1 MKTGTQS
8 RFALDSRLLQELYQ
22 KSSAQQYGLTES
34 DFGSVLEQVAGKQFG
49 SGAAAS
55 DVSSFLRELR
65 LEELALA
72 RGCAAGH
79 QRAWDFFLSRYREG
93 LYAAAYSIARE
104 ESAAREL
111 ADSIY
116 ADLYGTRV
124 RDGERLSKLASYTGR
139 GSLAGW
145 LRTVLAQQHVDQY
158 RKTRRMVSLEEENEK
173 GVQFASQSSAAESN
187 SHSAQGG
194 RLEQSTDEVLS
205 QLSSEERFLLASYFL
220 DGRTLAEIARSVG
233 VHESTISRKLDKL
246 TATVR
251 KRIRDSLVR
260 RGMSRAQAE
269 EVLQTDVRDV
279 AINVQKALGRGIS
292 QNEITQGAPSQTF
305 SMKEKI
311 VSEGIR
317 GKEV

>member
-1 MKTGTQS
+1 MKTGTQP
-8 RFALDSRLLQELYQ
+8 RCALDARLVQELYRT
-22 KSSAQQYGLTES
+22 SSAQQYGLSEQ
-34 DFGSVLEQVAGKQFG
+34 DFAAVLEQVAGKHF
-49 SGAAAS
+49 SGDATSSA
-55 DVSSFLRELR
+55 VSSFLRELR

-72 RGCAAGH
+72 RACAAGH

-124 RDGERLSKLASYTGR
+124 RDGERLSKLTSYTGR

-158 RKTRRMVSLEEENEK
+158 RKTRRMVSLEEENER
-173 GVQFASQSSAAESN
+173 GVQFASPVQDAES
-187 SHSAQGG
+187 HSGEGG

-220 DGRTLAEIARSVG
+220 DGRTLAEIARTMG
-233 VHESTISRKLDKL
+233 VHESTVSRKLDKL
-246 TATVR
+246 TASVR
-251 KRIRDSLVR
+251 KRIRDDLVR

-269 EVLQTDVRDV
+269 ELLSTDVRDV
-279 AINVQKALGRGIS
+279 AINVRESLGRGIA
-292 QNEITQGAPSQTF
+292 QNERTQATPSQTF

-317 GKEV
+317 GKDL

>member
-1 MKTGTQS
+1 MS
-8 RFALDSRLLQELYQ
+8 P
-22 KSSAQQYGLTES
+22 AQQYELTEG
-34 DFGSVLEQVAGKQFG
+34 DFVLVLEQVAIKHFG
-49 SGAAAS
+49 EKAS
-55 DVSSFLRELR
+55 ASEIAQFLRELR

-72 RGCAAGH
+72 RACAAGH
-79 QRAWDFFLSRYREG
+79 QRAWDFFLTRFRDG

-104 ESAAREL
+104 ESAARDL

-116 ADLYGTRV
+116 AELYGTRI
-124 RDGERLSKLASYTGR
+124 RDGERVSKLASYMGR

-158 RKTRRMVSLEEENEK
+158 RKTKRMVSLEEENEK
-173 GVQFASQSSAAESN
+173 GAQFATPTVDSEST
-187 SHSAQGG
+187 SKPGERG
-194 RLEQSTDEVLS
+194 RLEQSTDEVLA

-220 DGRTLAEIARSVG
+220 DGRTLAEIARGLG
-233 VHESTISRKLDKL
+233 VHESTVSRKLDKL
-246 TATVR
+246 AATVR
-251 KRIRDSLVR
+251 KRIRDAMVR

-279 AINVQKALGRGIS
+279 AINVRETLGTGIG
-292 QNEITQGAPSQTF
+292 QNEITQAPASQTF

-317 GKEV
+317 GKEL

>member
-1 MKTGTQS
+1 MKTGSQS
-8 RFALDSRLLQELYQ
+8 RFTLDSRLVQELYRA
-22 KSSAQQYGLTES
+22 SSAQQYGLTEN
-34 DFGSVLEQVAGKQFG
+34 DFASVLEQVARKHFG
-49 SGAAAS
+49 EGGSPS
-55 DVSSFLRELR
+55 EVSSFLRELR

-72 RGCAAGH
+72 RACAAGH

-93 LYAAAYSIARE
+93 LYAAAYSIARN

-124 RDGERLSKLASYTGR
+124 KDGERLSKLASYTGR

-158 RKTRRMVSLEEENEK
+158 RKTRRMVSLEEENER
-173 GVQFASQSSAAESN
+173 GVQFAAQVEDAGSN
-187 SHSAQGG
+187 SHSGEAG

-220 DGRTLAEIARSVG
+220 DGRTLAEIARSMR

-246 TATVR
+246 TTSVR
-251 KRIRDSLVR
+251 KRVRDALVR

-269 EVLQTDVRDV
+269 ELLQTDVRDV
-279 AINVQKALGRGIS
+279 AINVRESLGREIA
-292 QNEITQGAPSQTF
+292 QNEITQAAPSQTF
-305 SMKEKI
+305 SIKEKI

-317 GKEV
+317 GKEL

>member
-8 RFALDSRLLQELYQ
+8 RFALDSRLVQELYQ
-22 KSSAQQYGLTES
+22 TSSAQQYGLTEK
-34 DFGSVLEQVAGKQFG
+34 DFALVLEKVAAKHFG
-49 SGAAAS
+49 DELQSAE
-55 DVSSFLRELR
+55 VSSFLRELR
-65 LEELALA
+65 IEELALA
-72 RGCAAGH
+72 RACAAGH
-79 QRAWDFFLSRYREG
+79 QRAWDFFLSRYRDG

-158 RKTRRMVSLEEENEK
+158 RKTKRMVSLEEENER
-173 GVQFASQSSAAESN
+173 GVQFASQATDPELN
-187 SHSAQGG
+187 SHSAEGG
-194 RLEQSTDEVLS
+194 RLEQSTDEVLL

-220 DGRTLAEIARSVG
+220 DGRTLAEIARTIG

-246 TATVR
+246 TTTVR
-251 KRIRDSLVR
+251 KRIRDALVR

-269 EVLQTDVRDV
+269 ELLQTDVRDV
-279 AINVQKALGRGIS
+279 AINVQKALGRGIG
-292 QNEITQGAPSQTF
+292 QHEITQAAPSQTF
-305 SMKEKI
+305 SIKEKI

-317 GKEV
+317 GKEL

>member
-1 MKTGTQS
+1 MKTATQS
-8 RFALDSRLLQELYQ
+8 RFALDSRLVQELYQ
-22 KSSAQQYGLTES
+22 TSSAEQYGLTQT
-34 DFGSVLEQVAGKQFG
+34 DFASVLEQVAAKHFAPTSSVSEV
-49 SGAAAS
+49 SG
-55 DVSSFLRELR
+55 FLRELR

-72 RGCAAGH
+72 RACAAGH

-158 RKTRRMVSLEEENEK
+158 RKTRRMVSLEEENER
-173 GVQFASQSSAAESN
+173 GIQFASQAPDPESN
-187 SHSAQGG
+187 SPSGEGG
-194 RLEQSTDEVLS
+194 RLEQSADEVLS
-205 QLSSEERFLLASYFL
+205 QLSPEERFLLASYFL
-220 DGRTLAEIARSVG
+220 DGRTLAEIARTMG

-246 TATVR
+246 TTGVR
-251 KRIRDSLVR
+251 KRIRDALVR

-269 EVLQTDVRDV
+269 ELLQTDVRDV
-279 AINVQKALGRGIS
+279 AINVRQSLGRES
-292 QNEITQGAPSQTF
+292 AQNEITQAASSQTF

-317 GKEV
+317 GKEL

>member
-1 MKTGTQS
+1 M
-8 RFALDSRLLQELYQ
+8 
-22 KSSAQQYGLTES
+22 
-34 DFGSVLEQVAGKQFG
+34 
-49 SGAAAS
+49 
-55 DVSSFLRELR
+55 
-65 LEELALA
+65 EELALA
-72 RGCAAGH
+72 RACAAGH
-79 QRAWDFFLSRYREG
+79 QRAWDFFLSRYRDG

-145 LRTVLAQQHVDQY
+145 LRTVLAQQHVDRY
-158 RKTRRMVSLEEENEK
+158 RKTRRMVSLEEENER
-173 GVQFASQSSAAESN
+173 GVQFASPVQDAESN
-187 SHSAQGG
+187 SHSGEGG

-220 DGRTLAEIARSVG
+220 DGRTLAEIARSMG

-246 TATVR
+246 TTSVR
-251 KRIRDSLVR
+251 KRIRDDLVR

-269 EVLQTDVRDV
+269 ELLSTDVRDV
-279 AINVQKALGRGIS
+279 AINVRESLGRGIA
-292 QNEITQGAPSQTF
+292 QNERTQATPSQTF

-317 GKEV
+317 GKDL